1 MSKRQ
6 IEIFT
11 AGCPVC
17 EPVVQLVKDTA
28 GNDCEIILHNLSEQC
43 ESKICLS
50 KMNEYGVKRLPAI
63 AVNGKLLSCCTNI
76 EITSD
81 DLANAGIG
89 SC

>member
-1 MSKRQ
+1 MRRE

-28 GNDCEIILHNLSEQC
+28 GEDCDIIIHNLVEQC
-43 ESKICLS
+43 ESKICVA
-50 KMNEYGVKRLPAI
+50 KMEDYGVKRLPAI
-63 AVNGKLLSCCTNI
+63 AVDGKLLSCCTDI
-76 EITSD
+76 EIAKE
-81 DLANAGIG
+81 DLALAGIG

>member
-1 MSKRQ
+1 MKRE

-28 GNDCEIILHNLSEQC
+28 DKDCNITIHNLVEQC
-43 ESKICLS
+43 ESKICVN
-50 KMNEYGVKRLPAI
+50 KMNEYGVKRLPAV

-76 EITSD
+76 EITKD
-81 DLANAGIG
+81 DLLNAGIG